1 MASPS
6 FLFSGTGT
14 SHFHQPVIKHP
25 SLVSGLH
32 ATPQI
37 YRVHV
42 QAVHLPGGTSLQSF
56 ISDDIVFQNP
66 TLQSF
71 LWLGPTPTLR
81 GRVLLSNGLLPACS
95 RKHSCYHAVAEV
107 QRLWQITTHS
117 QHQISLHSGIFVP
130 IPANV
135 AAFQGPLGPLSVGR
149 PYSLYQMLSEPEEPI
164 LPLWEMD
171 PLDHAACFWG
181 IHPTSPE
188 HHQALSSEPSD
199 SVLHCL

>member
-6 FLFSGTGT
+6 FLVSGTVT

-37 YRVHV
+37 YPVHV

-71 LWLGPTPTLR
+71 LWLGSTPTLW

-107 QRLWQITTHS
+107 QQLWQITTHS
-117 QHQISLHSGIFVP
+117 QHQISLHSGIFCP
-130 IPANV
+130 NSSKCGCFPGSA
-135 AAFQGPLGPLSVGR
+135 GPF
-149 PYSLYQMLSEPEEPI
+149 
-164 LPLWEMD
+164 
-171 PLDHAACFWG
+171 ACG
-181 IHPTSPE
+181 EAI
-188 HHQALSSEPSD
+188 
-199 SVLHCL
+199 